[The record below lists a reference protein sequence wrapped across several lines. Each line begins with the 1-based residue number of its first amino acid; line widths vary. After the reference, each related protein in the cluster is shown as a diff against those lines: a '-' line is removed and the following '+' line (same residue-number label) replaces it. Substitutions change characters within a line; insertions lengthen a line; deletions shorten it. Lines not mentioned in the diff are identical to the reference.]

1 MNIKTNHQADLK
13 TTTNTTTLY
22 SQPIQDK
29 LTRRERI
36 EQLLLNA
43 FTQEGVHKLLEWRND
58 DKERYY
64 SLLAGKDL
72 LGAQVLI
79 REWGSSVTKQSQ
91 CLCSVVQPEKVGEVV
106 NLVDGILKRRSLN
119 GYVLLTEPEL
129 FGV

>member
-1 MNIKTNHQADLK
+1 M
-13 TTTNTTTLY
+13 TTLY

-29 LTRRERI
+29 LTRRERL
-36 EQLLLNA
+36 EQLLLDA
-43 FTQEGVHKLLEWRND
+43 FTQEGIHKLLVWRND
-58 DKERYY
+58 TLERYY

-72 LGAQVLI
+72 LGDLMFV
-79 REWGSSVTKQSQ
+79 REWGSTVTKQSQ
-91 CLCSVVQPEKVGEVV
+91 CLCSIVQPEKVGEVV